1 MSPSAGER
9 PPTPRSSTHITL
21 RVVAQCYEVELRW
34 VEEVYEFGLL
44 GEGQRVAGELTIQA
58 AMLERLALIRRLQ
71 LQQGLNL
78 PGIALL
84 LQDDPD

>member
-1 MSPSAGER
+1 MSPPAGD
-9 PPTPRSSTHITL
+9 RSPGAASGAHIAL

-44 GEGQRVAGELTIQA
+44 GDGRVVGGELMIQTV
-58 AMLERLALIRRLQ
+58 MLERLALIRRLQ

-84 LQDDPD
+84 LQFEEG